1 MSTFFIV
8 VFVIGVVFSVIFVLD
23 VIFVLN
29 EFAFLTILTFLTI
42 KIANIFFLLTSAAS
56 ADVFCFC
63 CFCYVCLFRTKRS
76 MLAFLIKNMCKF

>member
-1 MSTFFIV
+1 M
-8 VFVIGVVFSVIFVLD
+8 VFVIGVVFS
-23 VIFVLN
+23 
-29 EFAFLTILTFLTI
+29 FLTLFSLLTLFTFLTI
-42 KIANIFFLLTSAAS
+42 KVANIFFLLTSAAS

>member
-56 ADVFCFC
+56 ADVFLLL
-63 CFCYVCLFRTKRS
+63 LFLLCMFVSYQTVY
-76 MLAFLIKNMCKF
+76 AGVFN